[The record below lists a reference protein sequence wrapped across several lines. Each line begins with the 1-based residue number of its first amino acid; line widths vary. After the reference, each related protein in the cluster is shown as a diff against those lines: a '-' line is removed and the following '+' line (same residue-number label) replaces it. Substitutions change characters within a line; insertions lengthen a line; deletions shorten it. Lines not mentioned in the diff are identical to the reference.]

1 MKKGTHPPPRNS
13 NMDIV
18 QLVWIV
24 LYIKKMNKWKD
35 EKVAPMFYYPKIWD
49 YKETLTLQCKIM
61 GE

>member
-1 MKKGTHPPPRNS
+1 
-13 NMDIV
+13 MDIV

-35 EKVAPMFYYPKIWD
+35 EKVVPMFYYLKIWD

>member
-1 MKKGTHPPPRNS
+1 
-13 NMDIV
+13 MDIV